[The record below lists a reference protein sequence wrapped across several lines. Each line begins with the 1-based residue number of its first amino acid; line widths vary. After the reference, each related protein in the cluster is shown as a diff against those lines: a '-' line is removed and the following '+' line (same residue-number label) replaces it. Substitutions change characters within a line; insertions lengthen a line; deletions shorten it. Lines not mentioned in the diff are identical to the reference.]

1 MHVSGLIQRRLDY
14 LYISNSTQ
22 VSVKNIDVLF
32 SILTDHSLITFS
44 CFEDETSNR
53 DRGFWK
59 FNKSLIENEESVHQM
74 KKLVLDIL
82 NQRFS
87 GKILMIK

>member
-32 SILTDHSLITFS
+32 SILTDHSLIKFS

-53 DRGFWK
+53 DRGF
-59 FNKSLIENEESVHQM
+59 
-74 KKLVLDIL
+74 
-82 NQRFS
+82 
-87 GKILMIK
+87 

>member
-14 LYISNSTQ
+14 LYISNSMQ

-53 DRGFWK
+53 GRGF
-59 FNKSLIENEESVHQM
+59 
-74 KKLVLDIL
+74 
-82 NQRFS
+82 
-87 GKILMIK
+87 